1 MRPDVPRLSWYRD
14 QPHCEAGRQRA
25 GGGEDQRYGAP
36 GHRDSSQIGGT
47 VIADFREDFVI
58 PEPDLLLDDRLV
70 IEGGEWRF

>member
-1 MRPDVPRLSWYRD
+1 ML
-14 QPHCEAGRQRA
+14 EAEKTKGTVHVA
-25 GGGEDQRYGAP
+25 IG
-36 GHRDSSQIGGT
+36 DSSHIGGT